1 MPTPPRSE
9 QELDELLSEPREAT
23 VAALERAPGDIVVL
37 GAGGKMGP
45 TLARMAV
52 RAAVR
57 SGTSA
62 RRRVIAVS
70 RFSSGGVDRAL
81 QDAGVETIRCDL
93 LDRDAVTALG
103 ERLAAEHGEIGMLV
117 NNAGALSRGTIEQV
131 DLDELER
138 VVRLN
143 YLAGVW
149 MTRSVLPALL
159 RAGTKGGAHIV
170 NVTSISGVI
179 AFPPGAAYSASK
191 HAQTAF
197 SRSLSAALR
206 TTGVRVHMVMPGFVV
221 TQGFPHPRFWESR
234 LGRRFVVGP
243 DRVAT
248 AIVAAVEK
256 GRDEVVVPWFPYGL
270 ASVAQALFPTL
281 TARVMALDAY
291 RDKR

>member
-1 MPTPPRSE
+1 MSTSPSRVAVVTGASTGIG
-9 QELDELLSEPREAT
+9 EAT
-23 VAALERAPGDIVVL
+23 ARALAARGWQCILV
-37 GAGGKMGP
+37 
-45 TLARMAV
+45 
-52 RAAVR
+52 
-57 SGTSA
+57 A
-62 RRRVIAVS
+62 RRKDLLEHIA
-70 RFSSGGVDRAL
+70 REIGGVA
-81 QDAGVETIRCDL
+81 EPCDL

-103 ERLAAEHGEIGMLV
+103 ERIAATRGEIGMLV

-149 MTRSVLPALL
+149 MTRSLLPALL
-159 RAGTKGGAHIV
+159 RAGSGGGAHIV

-221 TQGFPHPRFWESR
+221 TEGFPHPRFWESR

-270 ASVAQALFPTL
+270 GSVAQALFPTL
-281 TARVMALDAY
+281 TARVMALDTY
-291 RDKR
+291 RGMR